1 MMLFQIAWRNI
12 WRNKARSLV
21 VISSIIIGVWAGIFI
36 LSFAWGLYQNNID
49 ESVYRQLS
57 HIQIHHPTFNE
68 ENDSKFT
75 IANTD
80 EKIKQFQSD
89 NRIASISS
97 RVISP
102 GMITSP
108 TTASGV
114 KIYGINP
121 SSEVAQIRLNEYVS
135 EGTYFESGKYNEIL
149 IGEKLAK
156 KLKVKLKSKVVLTF
170 TNVESEIISGAFRI
184 GGIYRSKNISLDE
197 VNVYVQ
203 QKHLQELLGL
213 TPTES
218 NEIAILIKNEEQLDA
233 VKQLSVSIVPKGI
246 IEDWKELSPELNMII
261 ESFNLYTYIISGIIL
276 LALTF
281 GIINTML
288 MSVLERI
295 RELGMLMAIGLNKR
309 KIFSMIMLETFYLTL
324 IGAPLGL
331 LAGWLTVATLGKTG
345 INLAMFSEGL
355 ASYGFNSMIYPA
367 LDHDKYVIIITMC
380 LITAILSA
388 IYPAYKALQL
398 NPSEAIRKI

>member
-1 MMLFQIAWRNI
+1 MLFQIAWRNI
-12 WRNKARSLV
+12 WRNKSRSLV

-36 LSFAWGLYQNNID
+36 LSFAWGLYKNNID

-57 HIQIHHPTFNE
+57 HIQIHHPNFSE
-68 ENDSKFT
+68 DNDSKFA
-75 IANTD
+75 ISNTD
-80 EKIKQFQSD
+80 EIVKKLQSD
-89 NRIASISS
+89 NRIASVSY
-97 RVISP
+97 RVITT

-121 SSEVAQIRLNEYVS
+121 SSEVTQIRLNEYVR
-135 EGTYFESGKYNEIL
+135 EGAYFDSGKENEIL

-170 TNVESEIISGAFRI
+170 TNTESEIISGAFRI

-203 QKHLQELLGL
+203 QKYLQELLEL
-213 TPTES
+213 KPTES
-218 NEIAILIKNEEQLDA
+218 NEIAILVNNEKQLDTIKNF
-233 VKQLSVSIVPKGI
+233 SIGVVPQGK
-246 IEDWKELSPELNMII
+246 IEDWKALSPELNIII

-309 KIFSMIMLETFYLTL
+309 KIFIMIILETFYLTL
-324 IGAPLGL
+324 IGTPIGL
-331 LAGWLTVATLGKTG
+331 LIGWLTVTTLGKTG
-345 INLAMFSEGL
+345 INLSMFSEGL
-355 ASYGFNSMIYPA
+355 ASYGFSSVIYPA
-367 LDHDKYVIIITMC
+367 LDHDKYAIIVTMC

>member
-1 MMLFQIAWRNI
+1 MLFQIAWRNI

-36 LSFAWGLYQNNID
+36 LSFSWGMYKNNID
-49 ESVYRQLS
+49 ESVYIQLS
-57 HIQIHHPTFNE
+57 HIQIHHPTFKE
-68 ENDSKFT
+68 ENDSKYT
-75 IANTD
+75 ITNTD
-80 EKIKQFQSD
+80 EKMKQFQAD
-89 NRIASISS
+89 NRIASVSS

-121 SSEVAQIRLNEYVS
+121 SSEVTQIRLNEYVS
-135 EGTYFESGKYNEIL
+135 QGAYFDSGKENEML

-170 TNVESEIISGAFRI
+170 TNTKSEIISAAFRI

-203 QKHLQELLGL
+203 QKHLQELLEL
-213 TPTES
+213 KPSES
-218 NEIAILIKNEEQLDA
+218 NEIAILVKDEKELDTIKNF
-233 VKQLSVSIVPKGI
+233 SVGVVPNGK
-246 IEDWKELSPELNMII
+246 IEDWKELSPELEMII

-309 KIFSMIMLETFYLTL
+309 KIFIMIMLETFYITL
-324 IGAPLGL
+324 IGTPIGL
-331 LAGWLTVATLGKTG
+331 LTGWLTVTILGRTG
-345 INLAMFSEGL
+345 INLSMFSEGL
-355 ASYGFNSMIYPA
+355 ASYGFSSMIYPA
-367 LDHDKYVIIITMC
+367 LDHDKYVIIVGMCIITG
-380 LITAILSA
+380 ILSA

>member
-1 MMLFQIAWRNI
+1 MLFQIAWRNI
-12 WRNKARSLV
+12 WRNKSRSLV

-36 LSFAWGLYQNNID
+36 LSFSWGLYKNNIN
-49 ESVYRQLS
+49 ESVYKQLS
-57 HIQIHHPTFNE
+57 HIQIHHPTFGE
-68 ENDSKFT
+68 EKDSKFT
-75 IANTD
+75 IQNTN
-80 EKIKQFQSD
+80 KIVKQFQSD
-89 NRIASISS
+89 NRIASVSS
-97 RVISP
+97 RVIAT

-121 SSEVAQIRLNEYVS
+121 ASEISQIALNKSVR
-135 EGTYFESGKYNEIL
+135 EGSYFDSGKANEIL
-149 IGEKLAK
+149 IGKKLAK
-156 KLKVKLKSKVVLTF
+156 KLKIKLKSKVVLTF
-170 TNVESEIISGAFRI
+170 TTVNSEIVSGAFRV
-184 GGIYRSKNISLDE
+184 GGIYKSKNISLDE

-203 QKHLQELLGL
+203 QEHLRELLEL
-213 TPTES
+213 KSSES
-218 NEIAILIKNEEQLDA
+218 HEIAILVKDEVQLDSIKND
-233 VKQLSVSIVPKGI
+233 SRTIVSEGK
-246 IEDWKELSPELNMII
+246 IEDWKELSPELGMII

-309 KIFSMIMLETFYLTL
+309 KIFIMIMLETIYLSAL
-324 IGAPLGL
+324 GCPMGL
-331 LAGWLTVATLGKTG
+331 LVGWLTVAILGKTG
-345 INLAMFSEGL
+345 INISMFSEGL
-355 ASYGFNSMIYPA
+355 ASYGFSSMIYPA
-367 LDHDKYVIIITMC
+367 LDQEKYIIIVTMC
-380 LITAILSA
+380 LITAVLSA

>member
-1 MMLFQIAWRNI
+1 MLFQIAWRNI
-12 WRNKARSLV
+12 WRNKSRSLV

-36 LSFAWGLYQNNID
+36 LSFSWGLYKNNIN
-49 ESVYRQLS
+49 ESVYKQLS
-57 HIQIHHPTFNE
+57 HIQIHHPSFQE
-68 ENDSKFT
+68 ENDSKYT
-75 IANTD
+75 IPNTD
-80 EKIKQFQSD
+80 EVLTQLQAD
-89 NRIASISS
+89 NRIASVSS
-97 RVISP
+97 RVIATA
-102 GMITSP
+102 MITSP

-121 SSEVAQIRLNEYVS
+121 ASEIPQIRLNESVRT
-135 EGTYFESGKYNEIL
+135 GAYFNSGKENEIL

-170 TNVESEIISGAFRI
+170 TNVKSEIVSGAFRV
-184 GGIYRSKNISLDE
+184 GGIYKSKNISLDE

-203 QKHLQELLGL
+203 QEHLRELLEL
-213 TPTES
+213 KPSES
-218 NEIAILIKNEEQLDA
+218 NEIAILIKDEEQLDPI
-233 VKQLSVSIVPKGI
+233 KRYSNTIVPNAK
-246 IEDWKELSPELNMII
+246 IEDWTELSPELGMII
-261 ESFNLYTYIISGIIL
+261 KSFNLYTYIISGIIL

-309 KIFSMIMLETFYLTL
+309 KIFTMIMLETIYLTV
-324 IGAPLGL
+324 IGSPIGL
-331 LAGWLTVATLGKTG
+331 LIGWLTVAVLGKTG
-345 INLAMFSEGL
+345 INISMFSEGL
-355 ASYGFNSMIYPA
+355 ASYGFSSMIYPA
-367 LDHDKYVIIITMC
+367 LDQEKYVIIVTMC
-380 LITAILSA
+380 LATAILSA